1 MKKTLVIIL
10 IAAMVVVTG
19 CDFRNL
25 AIPETVSIKTKAD
38 YEFSVAKLDSKKQK
52 WLDVSQML
60 DFGKLIGGEDDGS
73 EATEGSFKIMKY
85 NDGSDYQQFLMHMKL
100 KSIDFDLGSNFGDMD
115 FSNAI
120 EGFSIPAADITIPD
134 VGKLSST
141 QKLDLTSIKTA
152 LNAAVTFV
160 GVTAPSA
167 SVNFTGDT
175 FEEVEYSSGY
185 FVIKTEEAYEG
196 TVALY
201 DGDITVPTNKK
212 TEAAFNGDTAKLSI
226 AGITMKYSGM
236 HLVFSGAADKGF
248 IATIE
253 STSSIKTATKVTID
267 SSKYN
272 VQPVSIT
279 FPLNMGDSV
288 ESCTINTGS
297 MSVVLDRTGWTDVIT
312 NYNIAISGALTASF
326 NESKTTQSLN
336 NQILSKG
343 DIKADATVTLSLN
356 NANINF
362 ENEPQVSV
370 NVTVSTISATVN
382 LGEGYTTPSFNT
394 STPGNEQPITSDI
407 TDYIKSIAWNPSGF
421 RVKAKSTLPTG
432 NNIGISIQ
440 SSFLG
445 INHTE
450 TIPGGG
456 TSAEE
461 QVFNFLGTVGYDAEG
476 GRKITQ
482 FTDSS
487 GANYFDEIDINAS
500 VSLPGDSVTDGKI
513 TVTNVQPGASYALSL
528 TIEPVLDWASADIKM
543 SNSTTSFTGAF
554 ESNINKAELFK
565 SFGESF
571 ANGFMDK
578 LSFSAL
584 PLYFFA
590 SVPDLSIF
598 NDANFGGV
606 VKVYYGKKA
615 AESAP
620 KPTMTPGS
628 QVKFLIG
635 EDGPTTADD
644 DDVKSNIS
652 LKGMPALVKNAAG
665 EVTTKFNPAEKLVD
679 FSNVLDMEP
688 PDGAPEGVSL
698 CVDYN
703 VGLGGSDGTMTITK
717 ADVDSLKTAGKTKI
731 SVDIVMLL
739 TMQFNVKDK
748 IEINVRELANPG
760 KDPATMTDKEKDL
773 LGRDSAD
780 SASALEKYLSYIPSA
795 RLELIKP
802 KLPLK
807 CTGGLSLSVQWA
819 STESPKVSSLK
830 DGEDL
835 VIEVNPSKL
844 LSYPL
849 DPQIKLVVG
858 KGSFGLPKDMS
869 VETALKLGVTVDGT
883 IPVYPFNA
891 GGSN

>member
-100 KSIDFDLGSNFGDMD
+100 KSIDFDLGSNFGSMN
-115 FSNAI
+115 FSQAM
-120 EGFSIPAADITIPD
+120 EGFDINQDITIPN
-134 VGKLSST
+134 VGSLSST
-141 QKLDLTSIKTA
+141 EKLKLDSIKSA
-152 LNAAVTFV
+152 LNTAVTFI
-160 GVTAPSA
+160 GVTSPDS
-167 SVNFTGDT
+167 SVNFAGDT
-175 FEEVEYSSGY
+175 FDEVVYKSGY
-185 FVIKTEEAYEG
+185 FVIKTYENYSG
-196 TVALY
+196 DVELY
-201 DGDITVPTNKK
+201 DGDVSNPDNRLTVAT
-212 TEAAFNGDTAKLSI
+212 FNGDTARLSI

-236 HLVFSGAADKGF
+236 HLVFTGNSGMGF
-248 IATIE
+248 VATID
-253 STSSIKTATKVTID
+253 SNSVIQTATGVTID
-267 SSKYN
+267 DDKYT
-272 VQPVSIT
+272 VAPISIT
-279 FPLNMGDSV
+279 FPLNMGDNI
-288 ESCTINTGS
+288 ESCKINTGS
-297 MSVVLDRTGWTDVIT
+297 MSVSLDRTGWTDVIK
-312 NYNIAISGALTASF
+312 NYSITVSGALTASF
-326 NESKTTQSLN
+326 NMGTTTQSLN
-336 NQILSKG
+336 NQTLSKG
-343 DIKADATVTLSLN
+343 DIKAEATVTIELN
-356 NANINF
+356 GADINF
-362 ENEPQVSV
+362 ENEPVVSV
-370 NVTVSTISATVN
+370 SVSVTEISATVN
-382 LGEGYTTPSFNT
+382 LGEGYTNSFNT
-394 STPGNEQPITSDI
+394 PTPITSDI
-407 TDYIKSIAWNPSGF
+407 TDYVSSIAWKKSGF
-421 RVKAKSTLPTG
+421 RVKAKSTLPSG
-432 NNIGISIQ
+432 NDIKIGIKSDFFGFDKTGTNALPV
-440 SSFLG
+440 S
-445 INHTE
+445 
-450 TIPGGG
+450 GGG
-456 TSAEE
+456 VE
-461 QVFNFLGTVGYDAEG
+461 QVLEFLGTTGYTGEG
-476 GRKITQ
+476 ETKITQ
-482 FTDSS
+482 FTDNT
-487 GANYFDEIDINAS
+487 APNYYDEIDIDAS
-500 VSLPGDSVTDGKI
+500 FSLPGNTDGKLI
-513 TVTNVQPGASYALSL
+513 VVNVTPGATYNLSL
-528 TIEPVLDWASADIKM
+528 KVEPVLDWYSADIKM
-543 SNSTTSFTGAF
+543 GATNTEFKGAF

-571 ANGFMDK
+571 ASGFMSK

-615 AESAP
+615 AESDP

-635 EDGPTTADD
+635 EDGPTTADN

-679 FSNVLDMEP
+679 FSSVLDMEP

>member
-85 NDGSDYQQFLMHMKL
+85 NDGSDYQQFLMHMPL

-120 EGFSIPAADITIPD
+120 EGFSIPAQDITIPD
-134 VGKLSST
+134 VASLSST
-141 QKLDLTSIKTA
+141 QKLDLSSIKTA

-160 GVTAPSA
+160 GVTSA
-167 SVNFTGDT
+167 NSTVNFTGDT
-175 FEEVEYSSGY
+175 FDEVEYKTGH
-185 FVIKTEEAYEG
+185 FIIKTEEAYTG
-196 TVALY
+196 KVQLY
-201 DGDITVPTNKK
+201 DGDVSNPDNMIQ
-212 TEAAFNGDTAKLSI
+212 EANFSGDTARLNI
-226 AGITMKYSGM
+226 AGLTMKYSGM
-236 HLVFSGAADKGF
+236 HLVFTGATGKGF
-248 IATIE
+248 VATIE
-253 STSSIKTATKVTID
+253 STSSIKTATGVKI
-267 SSKYN
+267 SSDKYN
-272 VQPVSIT
+272 VKPISIT
-279 FPLNMGDSV
+279 FPLSMGDSV
-288 ESCTINTGS
+288 ESCTINAGTMG
-297 MSVVLDRTGWTDVIT
+297 VTLDRTGWTDVIT
-312 NYNIAISGALTASF
+312 NYTIAISGALTASF
-326 NESKTTQSLN
+326 DKDHTSQSLN
-336 NQILSKG
+336 GQTLSKG
-343 DIKADATVTLSLN
+343 DLKADATVNLSLN
-356 NANINF
+356 DATIDF
-362 ENEPQVSV
+362 EKEPEVSV
-370 NVTVSTISATVN
+370 NVSVTTISATVN
-382 LGEGYTTPSFNT
+382 LGEGYTTPSYNT
-394 STPGNEQPITSDI
+394 PQPITSDI
-407 TDYIKSIAWNPSGF
+407 TDYIKRIAWNPSGF

-432 NNIGISIQ
+432 NNIGITIKSN
-440 SSFLG
+440 FLG

-450 TIPGGG
+450 TIAGGG

-461 QVFNFLGTVGYDAEG
+461 QVLSFLGTNGYTAEG

-482 FTDSS
+482 FTDST
-487 GANYFDEIDINAS
+487 GENYYDQIDINAS
-500 VSLPGDSVTDGKI
+500 VSLPGFSDGKI
-513 TVTNVQPGASYALSL
+513 TLTNVSPGASYALSL
-528 TIEPVLDWASADIKM
+528 TIEPVLDWYSADIKM
-543 SNSTTSFTGAF
+543 ETSNTDFKGAF

-565 SFGESF
+565 SFGDSF
-571 ANGFMDK
+571 ASGFLNK

-590 SVPDLSIF
+590 TVPDLSIF
-598 NDANFGGV
+598 NDAYFGGV

-635 EDGPTTADD
+635 EDGPTSADD
-644 DDVKSNIS
+644 DDIKKNIV
-652 LKGMPALVKNAAG
+652 LKAMPALVKNAAG

-679 FSNVLDMEP
+679 FSSVLDMEA

-703 VGLGGSDGTMTITK
+703 VGLGGTAGEMTIKKT
-717 ADVDSLKTAGKTKI
+717 DLDTLKTAGKTKI

-739 TMQFNVKDK
+739 TMQFNVTDK
-748 IEINVRELANPG
+748 IEINVRELASPG

-773 LGRDSAD
+773 LGRESAD
-780 SASALEKYLSYIPSA
+780 SASALEKYLSIIPSA

-807 CTGGLSLSVQWA
+807 STGGIGLSVQWA
-819 STESPKVSSLK
+819 STDTPKVSTIK

-849 DPQIKLVVG
+849 DPKINLVIG
-858 KGSFGLPKDMS
+858 KGTFGLPKDMS
-869 VETALKLGVTVDGT
+869 VETAIKLGVTVDGT